1 MSRRRESFRRSLRR
15 VSGAQRDRASVDA
28 EGGGYDDDGADQCP
42 DAPTFQTVPRPRQA
56 KLADALAAWDGLR
69 SGRVAPL
76 IGEVLAPGVAVFV
89 SAAQPR
95 DYVLERDD
103 ADLSGLIGA
112 LAPGGRL
119 SSAPKRRR
127 AALLRRFIELVV
139 DKSEPAL
146 ASFTSK
152 EPGEEASTI
161 DLVAAPVAGSH
172 KRVCGALIAW
182 EARPTMVEP
191 PPAHVVGDHARPILF
206 ALGGSRALAGAV
218 ARRLGVEVALH
229 EERDFEDGEH
239 KIRPLRGVRNRDVY
253 VLANLTSSPGQ
264 SVNDKLC
271 KLLFFIGALKQ
282 SAARRVTLVAP
293 YLCYARKE
301 RQTKP
306 RDPVVTRYLAQM
318 LEAVGVDCVV
328 TVTTHD
334 LAAFQNAF
342 RCATE
347 HLDVH
352 ALFAHALKGRLAGR
366 RVSVVSPDPGGEKR
380 AELFRQTLE
389 RTLATP
395 VGKAVIDKT
404 RSLGKVTGELFAGD
418 VAGRTAII
426 LDDMISTGGTMARAA
441 AACRAHGASGVI
453 AVATHGLFVGGG
465 EVVLSSEAID
475 ETWVTDSLPPPQA
488 LAEAAGRGRA
498 GVAPIDALLAA
509 AIERCDAGGSI
520 NELLEHESIT

>member
-1 MSRRRESFRRSLRR
+1 MTTLALTSAPMRRLF
-15 VSGAQRDRASVDA
+15 DRLDFA
-28 EGGGYDDDGADQCP
+28 
-42 DAPTFQTVPRPRQA
+42 PRPREA
-56 KLADALAAWDGLR
+56 KLAVALAAWDRPR

-76 IGEVLAPGVAVFV
+76 ISEVLAPSVAVFV
-89 SAAQPR
+89 RAAEPR
-95 DYVLERDD
+95 DYALERDD
-103 ADLSGLIGA
+103 ADLPGLIGA
-112 LAPGGRL
+112 LPPGARL
-119 SSAPKRRR
+119 SAAPRRRR
-127 AALLRRFIELVV
+127 AALLRRLIDLVV
-139 DKSEPAL
+139 DRGEPVL
-146 ASFTSK
+146 ASFTSR
-152 EPGEEASTI
+152 EPDEDSSTI
-161 DLVAAPVAGSH
+161 DLVAAPVASPEG
-172 KRVCGALIAW
+172 RVCGAMIAW
-182 EARPTMVEP
+182 QARRPATVGPLPTH
-191 PPAHVVGDHARPILF
+191 AVGDHARAILF
-206 ALGGSRALAGAV
+206 ALGGSQALAGAV
-218 ARRLGVEVALH
+218 AHRLGVELAPH

-239 KIRPLRGVRNRDVY
+239 KIRPLRGVRNQNVF
-253 VLANLTSSPGQ
+253 VFANLTSSPGQ

-271 KLLFFIGALKQ
+271 KLLFFVGALKQ

-352 ALFAHALKGRLAGR
+352 VFFAHALKGRLTGR

-380 AELFRQTLE
+380 VELFREALE
-389 RTLATP
+389 RTQGAP
-395 VGKAVIDKT
+395 VGKALVDKT
-404 RSLGKVTGELFAGD
+404 RSLGKVTGELFGGD

-441 AACRAHGASGVI
+441 AACRAQGASEVI
-453 AVATHGLFVGGG
+453 AVATHDLFVGGG

-475 ETWVTDSLPPPQA
+475 EIWVTDSLPPPQA
-488 LAEAAGRGRA
+488 LTEAAARGRA
-498 GVAPIDALLAA
+498 RIAPIDALLAA
-509 AIERCDAGGSI
+509 AIDRCHVGGSI
-520 NELLEHESIT
+520 NEVLDHESIF